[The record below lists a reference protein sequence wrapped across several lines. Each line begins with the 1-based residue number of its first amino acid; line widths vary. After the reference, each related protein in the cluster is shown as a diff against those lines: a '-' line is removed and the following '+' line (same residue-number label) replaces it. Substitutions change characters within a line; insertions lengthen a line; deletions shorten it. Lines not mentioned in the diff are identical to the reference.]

1 MVTENDV
8 LRILE
13 TSDDF
18 SPLPTTASEIALM
31 ISESRGSAPGVT
43 KLISKDEALCARLLK
58 VINSSFYRFSEPVP
72 EIFQAVNL
80 LGYEEVG
87 ILALGLSVMDTF
99 SKPLARGFDQ
109 DLFWEKSVCN
119 SVAAGMI
126 AARFRR
132 EIPGITFTA
141 GLLQDIGR
149 LFLAHYFPM
158 EYGGAIHT
166 AKDTGYHPAKVER
179 EMIGLDHGA
188 VGAILARHWNL
199 PPIIEETIRE
209 HHFAEFEK
217 DLPPSPET
225 DLIRVLNLS
234 NMISDVLY
242 DDDLEEEIPLLE
254 ERGKRF
260 LDLGSNYV
268 EDILEELPEKMEE
281 AASTFEFK
289 ISLKPSLDDPDQ
301 GPLSLNEC
309 PNCGAKGFGK
319 FCGDCGVNLIS
330 APPGKPNK
338 RVLIAEDSMVTRRAL
353 SFVIKR
359 AGYEVIEAVNGEE
372 ALKLARTGRP
382 GLILL
387 DIMMPV
393 MGGLNA
399 LKQLRGR
406 PDTAEVPIIILTA
419 RTDSETVIEAIG
431 AGANDYILK
440 PYTARAIVERVQKYF
455 EETPV
460 H

>member
-13 TSDDF
+13 TSDVF

-43 KLISKDEALCARLLK
+43 KLISKDEALSARLLK
-58 VINSSFYRFSEPVP
+58 VINSSFYNFSEPVS
-72 EIFQAVNL
+72 EVFQAVNI

-87 ILALGLSVMDTF
+87 LLALGLSVMETF

-126 AARFRR
+126 AARFRG
-132 EIPGITFTA
+132 EIHGIAFTA

-166 AKDTGYHPAKVER
+166 AKDTGDHPAKVER

-188 VGAILARHWNL
+188 VGAVLARHWNL

-234 NMISDVLY
+234 NLISDVLY

-260 LDLGSNYV
+260 LGLGSNYV
-268 EDILEELPEKMEE
+268 EDILEELPEKMED

-289 ISLKPSLDDPDQ
+289 ISLKP
-301 GPLSLNEC
+301 SLNEC

-319 FCGDCGVNLIS
+319 FCGDCGISLIS

-353 SFVIKR
+353 SFVIKK
-359 AGYEVIEAVNGEE
+359 AGYEVLEAVNGEE

-406 PDTAEVPIIILTA
+406 VDTAEVPIIVLTA

-440 PYTARAIVERVQKYF
+440 PYTARAIVARVQKYF

-460 H
+460 Y